1 MRELLTSGAILCLA
15 LAGHIAIGRMRPPRR
30 DTVALL
36 AAGGGAMGAVIAA
49 SGLGLWR
56 LGPDTLPGWV
66 QVILAAGA
74 AWLAYCELYLAI
86 KSQSPSSQML
96 LYAARHPQGVSREDL
111 LAVVANGPA
120 EDERVESLVNGGLA
134 RRTSAGFEPTPA
146 GRRLAQAISI
156 VGGIYRLPPAVP
168 KPREPA

>member
-1 MRELLTSGAILCLA
+1 MRELLTSGVVLCLA
-15 LAGHIAIGRMRPPRR
+15 MAGHVAFWRVWPPRR

-36 AAGGGAMGAVIAA
+36 AVGGGAMGVVIAA
-49 SGLGLWR
+49 SGLGLWP

-66 QVILAAGA
+66 QVVLAAAA

-96 LYAARHPQGVSREDL
+96 LYAARHPQGVLREEL

-120 EDERVESLVNGGLA
+120 EDERVESLVNGSLVQ
-134 RRTSAGFEPTPA
+134 RTRAGFEPTPA
-146 GRRLAQAISI
+146 GRRLAGAISI
-156 VGGIYRLPPAVP
+156 LGGIYRLPPAVR